1 MNGLRNPDDPVLL
14 FPFAAGLTARGAD
27 RLRQSLSSA
36 HVPAGK
42 ILLEE
47 GSRCETLLL
56 VRSGTIRV
64 FKATPAGREITLYLV
79 QAGEMCI
86 LGISCLFSDQR
97 YPAMAAVME
106 DVDAL
111 VVPGGVFRELFR
123 DEPAVRQFVVDL
135 FSRRLDVVM
144 TLVEEVAFRKMDQ
157 RLAAF
162 LLRKSSEKTG
172 RFRPVEMSHEQ
183 IADHLGTAREVVS
196 RLLSQFEDDGMIEL
210 DRRRVR
216 IADPAK
222 LSALA
227 PVENRRKGGILL
239 KTRVL

>member
-1 MNGLRNPDDPVLL
+1 MKKVPATNDSRNPGDPVLL
-14 FPFAAGLTARGAD
+14 FPFATGLTARGAD

-36 HVPAGK
+36 HDPAGK
-42 ILLEE
+42 ILLDE

-56 VRSGTIRV
+56 VRSGIIRV
-64 FKATPAGREITLYLV
+64 FKTTPDGREITLYLV

-86 LGISCLFSDQR
+86 LGISCLFS
-97 YPAMAAVME
+97 E
-106 DVDAL
+106 
-111 VVPGGVFRELFR
+111 
-123 DEPAVRQFVVDL
+123 
-135 FSRRLDVVM
+135 VM

-216 IADPAK
+216 ISDPAK

-227 PVENRRKGGILL
+227 PAENRHKGDILP

>member
-1 MNGLRNPDDPVLL
+1 MKKVPATNDSRNPGDPVLL
-14 FPFAAGLTARGAD
+14 FPFATGLTARGAD

-36 HVPAGK
+36 HDPAGK
-42 ILLEE
+42 ILLDE

-56 VRSGTIRV
+56 VRSGIIRV
-64 FKATPAGREITLYLV
+64 FKTTPDGREITLYLV

-86 LGISCLFSDQR
+86 LGISCLFS
-97 YPAMAAVME
+97 E
-106 DVDAL
+106 
-111 VVPGGVFRELFR
+111 
-123 DEPAVRQFVVDL
+123 
-135 FSRRLDVVM
+135 VM

-227 PVENRRKGGILL
+227 PAENRHKGDILP